1 VAHGF
6 QGSALNTTRDFI
18 DRIYKISIK
27 ILLPFKIS
35 QFSLTCRRGVSPP
48 EGMGTAAETH
58 ARAEAKKAAALSYR
72 ANVQSVGGLVV
83 PPAVSYRAR
92 RSGHMAKTLFIITC
106 FSLSAWMA

>member
-1 VAHGF
+1 
-6 QGSALNTTRDFI
+6 
-18 DRIYKISIK
+18 
-27 ILLPFKIS
+27 
-35 QFSLTCRRGVSPP
+35 
-48 EGMGTAAETH
+48 MGTAAETH
-58 ARAEAKKAAALSYR
+58 ARTEAKKAAALSYR